1 MKFECVRYDVKESVM
16 CDVCLCD
23 NCAAC
28 SSYSCANTYYIEE
41 EIKFNVLLMRRAAHH
56 RAVVRA
62 PRHRFEHVVGSF
74 VLLLY
79 LLCTCIRKASYTLPP
94 PNTLRYIFQSDEN
107 VMQWLFGAVTLLSS
121 YIYYMYIIA
130 IYVCTA
136 YRVKCLTVG

>member
-1 MKFECVRYDVKESVM
+1 MEHRSNNMNECSTRPILLHGVPYRFDTLGGKASGYVKFECVRYDVKESVM

-74 VLLLY
+74 VQLLY
-79 LLCTCIRKASYTLPP
+79 LLCTCI
-94 PNTLRYIFQSDEN
+94 
-107 VMQWLFGAVTLLSS
+107 V
-121 YIYYMYIIA
+121 
-130 IYVCTA
+130 YVKRRTHCHHQILCDISFNLM
-136 YRVKCLTVG
+136 RM